1 MSTSD
6 QTQGLVAFVRAVEAG
21 SFSAAARLLLTTP
34 SAVSKSIARLETR
47 IGARLFKRST
57 RVLSLTDE
65 GQSYFDVVAPLIRQ
79 IEHATDTLASSAE
92 VSGILRIT
100 IPTALGDYLVDAVTR
115 EFMPRF
121 PHLRLQ
127 MSMTDRHTD
136 IISEGYDVAVRA
148 GGLPDTTLTVRSA
161 GTVPMALV
169 AAPAYLDL
177 NGRPDGIDDLIGH
190 SHIRYLLADRAYPMI
205 LHSGERT
212 MPPGR
217 IDVDSAAAM
226 LIAAVNGLGIAQML
240 RSAVRGA
247 LSDGRLEE
255 VLPALP
261 PVLVPIQ
268 IVHSFGRQAPARIR
282 AFSDFVA
289 RTIKE
294 F

>member
-1 MSTSD
+1 M
-6 QTQGLVAFVRAVEAG
+6 
-21 SFSAAARLLLTTP
+21 LLTKP

-47 IGARLFKRST
+47 LGVRMFKRST
-57 RVLSLTDE
+57 RRLSLTDE
-65 GQSYFDVVAPLIRQ
+65 GQSYFDVIAPLIHQ
-79 IEHATDTLASSAE
+79 IEHATDTLVPSEE

-100 IPTALGDYLVDAVTR
+100 IPTALGDYLFDAVTR

-121 PHLRLQ
+121 PRLRLQ

-161 GTVPMALV
+161 GTMPMALV
-169 AAPAYLDL
+169 ASSTYLDL
-177 NGRPDGIDDLIGH
+177 HGRPRGVDDLTSL

-205 LHSGERT
+205 FHSGERT
-212 MPPGR
+212 MAAGR

-226 LIAAVNGLGIAQML
+226 LTAAVNGLGIAQML

-247 LSDGRLEE
+247 LEDGRLEE

-268 IVHSFGRQAPARIR
+268 IVHSFGRQAPERIR

-289 RTIKE
+289 RKIKE